1 MIEAS
6 GYILRVQ
13 ESRREILLE
22 EVGLSRFDNKE
33 IPAGEP
39 VPRFEHSRSAPMV
52 VFACF
57 QDNAITHIADGKK
70 GLGAGRGLVVLNM
83 RNLEALERPIR
94 FTELRRRSPSRI
106 RVHIDRVLSSGGKLS
121 PSSLSF
127 LVDTLIEIQ
136 PSIAIRLGRFSERRA
151 SLISDIPRRSR
162 INLALQK
169 ETLTSALAI
178 TGFGTEDILSWSPQV
193 GETTSF
199 LDGLTQA
206 YVREDA
212 AVISDLGNIPG
223 FSAIKGYQFAARRF
237 HSDAKPGIRLTV
249 IMANHLPLEEQTGA
263 DLIYHNETFNSFVL
277 VQYKSMSDGPNGP
290 EFRWQENDQLAIEIA
305 RMENITSGFGALP
318 DDLSTGGFRLHN
330 NPFFLKLCRRI
341 LFNPDDKGLFPGMY
355 LPLGLWKCLSSS
367 PATLG
372 PRGGRVLRYDNVDRK
387 LTNTEFVSLVS
398 NAWVGTTAPQS
409 SVLEKVIKE
418 VIRQGRT
425 VTLAVRSDI
434 SERKDSGS

>member
-212 AVISDLGNIPG
+212 AVI
-223 FSAIKGYQFAARRF
+223 
-237 HSDAKPGIRLTV
+237 
-249 IMANHLPLEEQTGA
+249 
-263 DLIYHNETFNSFVL
+263 
-277 VQYKSMSDGPNGP
+277 
-290 EFRWQENDQLAIEIA
+290 
-305 RMENITSGFGALP
+305 
-318 DDLSTGGFRLHN
+318 
-330 NPFFLKLCRRI
+330 
-341 LFNPDDKGLFPGMY
+341 
-355 LPLGLWKCLSSS
+355 
-367 PATLG
+367 
-372 PRGGRVLRYDNVDRK
+372 
-387 LTNTEFVSLVS
+387 
-398 NAWVGTTAPQS
+398 
-409 SVLEKVIKE
+409 
-418 VIRQGRT
+418 
-425 VTLAVRSDI
+425 
-434 SERKDSGS
+434 